1 MDKIRVSLTS
11 KGYKCVGIVGAIGL
25 LIFFIVLVINFQEI
39 PLYAI
44 IFVFFVFLFAL
55 FACILCFTHRI
66 VVDTNKGLLIVA
78 NLTKKEVSLKEVIDI
93 KVNNQFSINPKKFCN
108 IEILLKD
115 NRIIK
120 IPGYSSILKRNDTDK
135 TKKIVEKVKVPLNFN
150 NV

>member
-1 MDKIRVSLTS
+1 MDKVRFLLTS

-25 LIFFIVLVINFQEI
+25 LIFFIVLVTHFPEI

-66 VVDTNKGLLIVA
+66 VVDTNKGLLLVA
-78 NLTKKEVSLKEVIDI
+78 NLTKKEIPLKEVIDI

-120 IPGYSSILKRNDTDK
+120 IPGYSSVLKRNDTDK
-135 TKKIVEKVKVPLNFN
+135 TKKIVEKVKVLLNFN

>member
-1 MDKIRVSLTS
+1 MDKIRFSLTS

-93 KVNNQFSINPKKFCN
+93 KVNNQFSIK
-108 IEILLKD
+108 
-115 NRIIK
+115 K